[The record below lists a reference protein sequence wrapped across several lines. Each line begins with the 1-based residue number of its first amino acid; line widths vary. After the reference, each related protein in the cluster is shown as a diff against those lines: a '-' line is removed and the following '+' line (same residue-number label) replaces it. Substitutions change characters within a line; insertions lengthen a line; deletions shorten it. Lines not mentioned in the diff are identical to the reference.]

1 MTHTTSLSALELGDS
16 LQDFAMHCN
25 SRTKHIRC
33 CCRSVAMAAPERQ
46 GLDNGGYVR
55 HPTVCNGRVA
65 FVVEEDIWLTDC
77 CAKGTNGPKIP
88 KRMTNFGRAAH
99 PLFSPSADYIAFTDS
114 SDLWVLTVKD
124 GRCRFAAQC
133 SLTHGIAQ
141 CHMSPKLQAAYMV
154 CHGCFRLQWVRCRC
168 LQCSPRKWLR
178 QLVAGC
184 MENGEGDCLHKHLHL
199 GKPGP
204 VEAASGLT
212 RLALTAKVRMLSI
225 GQFSIRSP
233 WTALVLALGNRNA
246 HAFEFCLRTQAER
259 DSPHD
264 CARYTSKP
272 SQTRV
277 PA

>member
-1 MTHTTSLSALELGDS
+1 MEDMFVIQRSATEELHSWWKKTFGDGLLCQGDERTQDSETHDELRKGCTPIVFTFRGLHCLYRFVRPMGSDRERRKMQVRSSVLIDS
-16 LQDFAMHCN
+16 WHRAVPHV
-25 SRTKHIRC
+25 TE
-33 CCRSVAMAAPERQ
+33 VAG
-46 GLDNGGYVR
+46 GLHGL
-55 HPTVCNGRVA
+55 P
-65 FVVEEDIWLTDC
+65 
-77 CAKGTNGPKIP
+77 
-88 KRMTNFGRAAH
+88 
-99 PLFSPSADYIAFTDS
+99 
-114 SDLWVLTVKD
+114 WVLQIAMGALQV
-124 GRCRFAAQC
+124 FAVL
-133 SLTHGIAQ
+133 S
-141 CHMSPKLQAAYMV
+141 
-154 CHGCFRLQWVRCRC
+154 
-168 LQCSPRKWLR
+168 RKWLR

>member
-1 MTHTTSLSALELGDS
+1 
-16 LQDFAMHCN
+16 MHCN

-168 LQCSPRKWLR
+168 LQCSLESGSGNLWPAAWKTEREIAFTSTCILANLGQSRPPR
-178 QLVAGC
+178 A
-184 MENGEGDCLHKHLHL
+184 LH
-199 GKPGP
+199 
-204 VEAASGLT
+204 VS
-212 RLALTAKVRMLSI
+212 R
-225 GQFSIRSP
+225 
-233 WTALVLALGNRNA
+233 
-246 HAFEFCLRTQAER
+246 
-259 DSPHD
+259 
-264 CARYTSKP
+264 
-272 SQTRV
+272 
-277 PA
+277 

>member
-1 MTHTTSLSALELGDS
+1 
-16 LQDFAMHCN
+16 MHCN

-133 SLTHGIAQ
+133 WHRAVPHVTEVAGGLHGLPWVLQIA
-141 CHMSPKLQAAYMV
+141 MGALQVFAV
-154 CHGCFRLQWVRCRC
+154 L
-168 LQCSPRKWLR
+168 SRKWLR